1 MKATSTSINLHFDI
15 NDYLE
20 RLTPSKKNR
29 YFCPVC
35 NSPKFS
41 IKKGS
46 AGYRCWENNCDGKEI
61 ELAIRPAGEVKQLL
75 SADRERKRKTPV
87 PYSLSVAHLKEM
99 ALSGIPEGL
108 ARMNIRSVEDAHQIA
123 EFLNWKGY
131 MGSIGWLYTGVDPET
146 GFDTGIGQ
154 FKPDEKFAFPNGNLA
169 KYLSQKHAYDATC
182 FRVPCWVM
190 RKVSTGDN
198 KRLR

>member
-1 MKATSTSINLHFDI
+1 MKVTSTSINLHFNI

-61 ELAIRPAGEVKQLL
+61 ELAIRPADEVKQLL
-75 SADRERKRKTPV
+75 EADHER
-87 PYSLSVAHLKEM
+87 
-99 ALSGIPEGL
+99 
-108 ARMNIRSVEDAHQIA
+108 
-123 EFLNWKGY
+123 
-131 MGSIGWLYTGVDPET
+131 
-146 GFDTGIGQ
+146 
-154 FKPDEKFAFPNGNLA
+154 
-169 KYLSQKHAYDATC
+169 
-182 FRVPCWVM
+182 
-190 RKVSTGDN
+190 
-198 KRLR
+198 